1 MYMPPSGG
9 GMSALAVI
17 LIIVGIVAVIGVIAV
32 VVVSQ
37 MRKKAAQ
44 DKADEIAN
52 K

>member
-1 MYMPPSGG
+1 MMDMSMGG

-17 LIIVGIVAVIGVIAV
+17 LIIVGIVAVVGVIAV

-37 MRKKAAQ
+37 MKKKAAQ